1 MRGYKSMPSTP
12 VETTIPSHHPRRLWW
27 PLIILISFLLGYVV
41 ARFDAGTGVTL
52 GQINLQAWRANTT
65 SEAKKR
71 NLDPN
76 LFWNVWDE
84 IQAEYVDHDKINNE
98 ALYYGAI
105 KGMVQAVGD
114 PYTDYFDP
122 KANAQFNQDLDGNF
136 EGIGAELSSKD
147 GQLLVVAPLPSS
159 PAEKAGLRAGDAI
172 VAIDGTSTHDIDL
185 NQAVDKIRGPK
196 GSVVALTVIHSD
208 SKDAQPVTVK
218 ITRDTISYP
227 TVTWKKLD
235 NNVDYL
241 QIVSFNKDVD
251 KKFVKALQEI
261 IKHNPKGLII
271 DLRNNPGGFLDA
283 AVTMSSSWI
292 DKDQVVVKETFTD
305 QGKNV
310 DYKAEQ
316 TVKAPEI
323 PTVILI
329 NEGSASAS
337 EIMAGALQDYGKA
350 IIVGTKSFGKGSVQ
364 NLLPFS
370 DGSALK
376 VTVAKWLTPKGR
388 TIQGEGIQPD
398 VVVENPTASA
408 TSTDVQLK
416 KAQEII
422 ADKLK

>member
-1 MRGYKSMPSTP
+1 MPSTP

-27 PLIILISFLLGYVV
+27 PLLILISFLLGYVV

>member
-1 MRGYKSMPSTP
+1 MPSTP
-12 VETTIPSHHPRRLWW
+12 VETTIPPHHSRRLWW
-27 PLIILISFLLGYVV
+27 PLIILISFLLGYFV
-41 ARFDAGTGVTL
+41 ARFDSPAGVTL

-98 ALYYGAI
+98 ALFYGAI

-159 PAEKAGLRAGDAI
+159 PAEKAGMRAGDSI
-172 VAIDGTSTHDIDL
+172 VAIDGIATHDMDL
-185 NQAVDKIRGPK
+185 SQAVGKIRGPK

-208 SKDAQPVTVK
+208 SKDSQPVTVK

-235 NNVDYL
+235 NNIDYL

-292 DKDQVVVKETFTD
+292 DKDQIVVKETFTD

-316 TVKAPEI
+316 TLKAPEI

-350 IIVGTKSFGKGSVQ
+350 IIVGVKSFGKGSVQ

-416 KAQEII
+416 KAQDII
-422 ADKLK
+422 LEKLK

>member
-1 MRGYKSMPSTP
+1 
-12 VETTIPSHHPRRLWW
+12 
-27 PLIILISFLLGYVV
+27 
-41 ARFDAGTGVTL
+41 
-52 GQINLQAWRANTT
+52 
-65 SEAKKR
+65 
-71 NLDPN
+71 
-76 LFWNVWDE
+76 
-84 IQAEYVDHDKINNE
+84 
-98 ALYYGAI
+98 
-105 KGMVQAVGD
+105 
-114 PYTDYFDP
+114 
-122 KANAQFNQDLDGNF
+122 
-136 EGIGAELSSKD
+136 
-147 GQLLVVAPLPSS
+147 
-159 PAEKAGLRAGDAI
+159 
-172 VAIDGTSTHDIDL
+172 
-185 NQAVDKIRGPK
+185 VDKIRGPK

>member
-1 MRGYKSMPSTP
+1 MPSTP
-12 VETTIPSHHPRRLWW
+12 VETTIPFHHPRRLWW
-27 PLIILISFLLGYVV
+27 PLLILISFLLGYVV

-98 ALYYGAI
+98 ALFYGAI

>member
-1 MRGYKSMPSTP
+1 MSSTP
-12 VETTIPSHHPRRLWW
+12 IIPTTNTSSRRGLWL
-27 PLIILISFLLGYVV
+27 PLIIFIAFIFGYVV
-41 ARFDAGTGVTL
+41 ARVDAGTAL
-52 GQINLQAWRANTT
+52 LPGQINVQAWRNNGIA
-65 SEAKKR
+65 EAKKR

-122 KANAQFNQDLDGNF
+122 KANAAFNQDLDGKF

-147 GQLLVVAPLPSS
+147 GQLLVVAPLPLS
-159 PAEKAGLRAGDAI
+159 PAEKAGLLAGDAI
-172 VAIDGTSTHDIDL
+172 VAIDNVATHEMDL
-185 NQAVDKIRGPK
+185 NQAVEKIRGPK
-196 GSVVALTVIHSD
+196 GSVVSLTVVHKD
-208 SKDAQPVTVK
+208 SKDSQPVTVK

-235 NNVDYL
+235 NNVAYL

-251 KKFVKALQEI
+251 KKFIKALNEI
-261 IKHNPKGLII
+261 IKQNPQGLII

-283 AVTMSSSWI
+283 SVTISSSWI
-292 DKDQVVVKETFTD
+292 DKGQVVVKETFTD
-305 QGKNV
+305 EGRNI

-316 TVKAPEI
+316 AIHAPEI

-388 TIQGEGIQPD
+388 TIQGEGITPD
-398 VVVENPTASA
+398 VIIERPTDSA
-408 TSTDVQLK
+408 TTTDVQLE
-416 KAQEII
+416 KAQAVIQE
-422 ADKLK
+422 KLK

>member
-1 MRGYKSMPSTP
+1 MSSTP
-12 VETTIPSHHPRRLWW
+12 SQPTTTPAHTRRLWL
-27 PLIILISFLLGYVV
+27 PLIIFVSFLLGYFV
-41 ARFDAGTGVTL
+41 AHFDTGTGLTNGV
-52 GQINLQAWRANTT
+52 ISLQAWRST
-65 SEAKKR
+65 SVNEAKRR

-122 KANAQFNQDLDGNF
+122 KANAEFNQDLDGNF

-147 GQLLVVAPLPSS
+147 GQLVVVAPLPSS

-172 VAIDGTSTHDIDL
+172 VAIDGTATHDMDL

-196 GSVVALTVIHSD
+196 GSVVALTIIHTD
-208 SKDAQPVTVK
+208 SKDAQPVTLK

-227 TVTWKKLD
+227 SVTWKKLD
-235 NNVDYL
+235 NDIAYL
-241 QIVSFNKDVD
+241 HIVSFNKDVD
-251 KKFVKALQEI
+251 KKFIKALNEI
-261 IKHNPKGLII
+261 IKQNPKGLII

-283 AVTMSSSWI
+283 AVTISSSWI
-292 DKDQVVVKETFTD
+292 DKGEVVVKETFTD

-310 DYKAEQ
+310 DYKAES
-316 TVKAPEI
+316 TVHAPDV
-323 PTVILI
+323 PTVVLI

-350 IIVGTKSFGKGSVQ
+350 VIVGAKSFGKGSVQ

-388 TIQGEGIQPD
+388 TIQSEGIQPD
-398 VVVENPTASA
+398 VVIENPTASA
-408 TSTDVQLK
+408 TSTDVQLE
-416 KAQEII
+416 KAQEVIQE
-422 ADKLK
+422 KLK